1 MVVVAVV
8 VVLAKAAAAAAAA
21 AATWCGCATCGGNDA
36 VLYAVVARA
45 CG

>member
-1 MVVVAVV
+1 MVVVVV
-8 VVLAKAAAAAAAA
+8 VVVVVVAKAAAAAAAA
-21 AATWCGCATCGGNDA
+21 TWYGCVTCGGNDA

>member
-1 MVVVAVV
+1 MVVVVVV
-8 VVLAKAAAAAAAA
+8 VVLAKAAAAA
-21 AATWCGCATCGGNDA
+21 TWYGCVTCGGNDA